1 MDNAGTRGTG
11 RLAVAIGVVAGGSA
25 VSLGTYFLVR
35 GPFGTINDVGN
46 AAAGVLSAALAW
58 RLRRYFGGRTGD
70 LAVGAATVGAAITV
84 VGSTLVVSETTGY
97 FLAGL
102 VSSVG
107 FAGIGAWL
115 VALNRSNAQAA
126 EWPRRLRSLGVLAG
140 GLMSLGVVAAP
151 GVLLRYDDMA
161 TAPGWIWLGQL
172 GWLGIF
178 VAYPAWAIWLGILET
193 RRAQGGAGSRRP
205 QGVVS

>member
-11 RLAVAIGVVAGGSA
+11 RLAVAVGVIAAGSA

-35 GPFGTINDVGN
+35 GPFGTINDIGN
-46 AAAGVLSAALAW
+46 ATAGVLGAALAW
-58 RLRRYFGGRTGD
+58 RLRRYVEGRTGD

-84 VGSTLVVSETTGY
+84 AGSVLVVSETTGY

-115 VALNRSNAQAA
+115 VTINRSNAQAA

-140 GLMSLGVVAAP
+140 GLMSLGVVAGP
-151 GVLLRYDDMA
+151 GVVLRYDDMA

-178 VAYPAWAIWLGILET
+178 VAYPAWASWLGIVET
-193 RRAQGGAGSRRP
+193 RRAQGGARSGRP
-205 QGVVS
+205 QGVGS

>member
-1 MDNAGTRGTG
+1 MDNAATRSTG
-11 RLAVAIGVVAGGSA
+11 RLAVAVGVVAAGSA

-58 RLRRYFGGRTGD
+58 RLRRYVEGRTGD
-70 LAVGAATVGAAITV
+70 LAVAAATVGAAITV
-84 VGSTLVVSETTGY
+84 VGSTLAVSEATGY

-115 VALNRSNAQAA
+115 VTLNRSNDRAA
-126 EWPRRLRSLGVLAG
+126 DWPRRLRSVGVLAG

-178 VAYPAWAIWLGILET
+178 VAYPAWAIWLGLVET
-193 RRAQGGAGSRRP
+193 RRAEGETRSNRP